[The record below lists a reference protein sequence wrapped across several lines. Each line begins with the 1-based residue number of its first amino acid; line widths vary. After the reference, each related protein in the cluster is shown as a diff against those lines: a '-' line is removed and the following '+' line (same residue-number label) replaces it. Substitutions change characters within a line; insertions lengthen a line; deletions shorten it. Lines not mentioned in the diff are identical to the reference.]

1 MPPASAASPASPDF
15 LLLLA
20 WCLTPALAGCLC
32 AALTWLMVRGGWS
45 WAVDVPGERSL
56 HAVPTPRSG
65 GLALMTG
72 GLAAA
77 SLFQILTGDWLW
89 AATLGAALLT
99 AVSLADDRHGLP
111 IRARLLTHLAVAA
124 LYSAWVLQLGQPG
137 QPGQSEAAIW
147 TSFLALVLMT
157 LGITAVT
164 NFFNFMDGANGLA
177 GGMAVSGFTTYAMVA
192 WPLHPALAA
201 LCLALAGAAAG
212 FLPFNLKGRIFMG
225 DGGSVPLGFL
235 AAALGCQGWLAGLW
249 PLWFAPLVFA
259 PFIADASVTLLRRIA
274 RGEKFWQAHREHYF
288 QRLVRMGCSH
298 ARLALM
304 EYALMLTCA
313 GAACW
318 ALRLSAAGQA
328 AVFATI
334 ALLLATLMRLID
346 LRWQAFCRAR
356 QES

>member
-1 MPPASAASPASPDF
+1 MLP
-15 LLLLA
+15 LLT
-20 WCLTPALAGCLC
+20 WCVTPALAGCLC
-32 AALTWLMVRGGWS
+32 AALTWLMVRSGWN

-56 HAVPTPRSG
+56 HSAPTPRSG
-65 GLALMTG
+65 GLAVMTG
-72 GLAAA
+72 VLAAA
-77 SLFQILTGDWLW
+77 GLFQIQTGDWLW
-89 AATLGAALLT
+89 AATLGAVLLT

-124 LYSAWVLQLGQPG
+124 LYSAWLLQIGQPVQLGQPG
-137 QPGQSEAAIW
+137 QFGQFGQPGAAVW
-147 TSFLALVLMT
+147 AGLLTLLVMT
-157 LGITAVT
+157 IGIAAVT

-192 WPLHPALAA
+192 WPLDTTLAA

-259 PFIADASVTLLRRIA
+259 PFITDAGVTLLRRIA

-304 EYALMLTCA
+304 EYALMLACA

-318 ALRLSAAGQA
+318 ALRLPMAGQVA
-328 AVFATI
+328 LFATI
-334 ALLLATLMRLID
+334 ALLLATLMRVID

-356 QES
+356 QEP